1 MKKLDCDSVLEQ
13 LSDFID
19 QETRDELCE
28 QIQEHLTRCK
38 DCQVEVDKVKRTI
51 LLYQSGAVVVKMPV
65 HAHAGL
71 RTALATE
78 YGGGT
83 KPRTSSRTGAVQS
96 RSD

>member
-1 MKKLDCDSVLEQ
+1 LKKLDCDSVLEQ

-38 DCQVEVDKVKRTI
+38 DCQLEVDKVKRTI

-65 HAHAGL
+65 QAHAGL
-71 RTALATE
+71 RAALAAE
-78 YGGGT
+78 YGGGP
-83 KPRTSSRTGAVQS
+83 KPHTGSRTGAVPS
-96 RSD
+96 SSD